1 MRNRTALTTA
11 VTPVREAARP
21 EHPSDRVFGKVARLD
36 HSGAGV
42 RGQDIELFDA
52 VVRPPKATAPASAL
66 ASSAPSSGAH
76 RSRRPRPA
84 PHARRSL
91 SLPLMVAGAFS
102 AGLAGA
108 LTVWLS
114 ADSEPAPQSPPS
126 RSVAVP
132 DLVAATAPTG
142 NPTADDSLPPAV
154 ARPSTAAG
162 DARGRTARSTPSPAP
177 TSPAP
182 PSASPSPTPT
192 PTRSLVPAT
201 TPPPPPPSPHRPHRT
216 GRPAPREIS
225 VGSTGPDVADLQ
237 RRLQQLYLYLGSAD
251 GVFTAYVGEALS
263 RFQIARNIPETPGV
277 YGPLTRAAL
286 QAETD

>member
-52 VVRPPKATAPASAL
+52 VARPPKAPAPASV
-66 ASSAPSSGAH
+66 PSHRAQ

-91 SLPLMVAGAFS
+91 SLPLVVAGAFS

-114 ADSEPAPQSPPS
+114 ADPEPAPQSPPS

-132 DLVAATAPTG
+132 DLVAAAAPTG
-142 NPTADDSLPPAV
+142 NPSADAGLPPAV

-182 PSASPSPTPT
+182 PSAGPSRTPTPT
-192 PTRSLVPAT
+192 PTRSLAPTT

-216 GRPAPREIS
+216 GRPAPREIT

-237 RRLQQLYLYLGSAD
+237 RRLQRLYLYLGSAD
-251 GVFTAYVGEALS
+251 GVFTVYVGEALS

>member
-36 HSGAGV
+36 HSDAGV

-66 ASSAPSSGAH
+66 ASSAPSSETH
-76 RSRRPRPA
+76 RSRRPCPA
-84 PHARRSL
+84 PRARRSL

-114 ADSEPAPQSPPS
+114 ADPEPAPQSPPS

-182 PSASPSPTPT
+182 PSAGPSPTPT
-192 PTRSLVPAT
+192 ATRSLVPAT

-216 GRPAPREIS
+216 GRPAPREIT

-237 RRLQQLYLYLGSAD
+237 RRLQRLYLYLGSAD

>member
-52 VVRPPKATAPASAL
+52 VARPPKAPAPASV
-66 ASSAPSSGAH
+66 PSHRAH

-91 SLPLMVAGAFS
+91 SLPLVVAGAFS

-114 ADSEPAPQSPPS
+114 ADPEPAPQSPPS

-132 DLVAATAPTG
+132 DLVG
-142 NPTADDSLPPAV
+142 GLGV
-154 ARPSTAAG
+154 
-162 DARGRTARSTPSPAP
+162 
-177 TSPAP
+177 
-182 PSASPSPTPT
+182 
-192 PTRSLVPAT
+192 
-201 TPPPPPPSPHRPHRT
+201 RPHRRRR
-216 GRPAPREIS
+216 GR
-225 VGSTGPDVADLQ
+225 VL
-237 RRLQQLYLYLGSAD
+237 RR
-251 GVFTAYVGEALS
+251 
-263 RFQIARNIPETPGV
+263 P
-277 YGPLTRAAL
+277 
-286 QAETD
+286 

>member
-52 VVRPPKATAPASAL
+52 VVRPPKNPAPASV
-66 ASSAPSSGAH
+66 PSPGAH

-114 ADSEPAPQSPPS
+114 ADPEPAPQSPPS
-126 RSVAVP
+126 HSAAVP
-132 DLVAATAPTG
+132 DLVAAAAPTG
-142 NPTADDSLPPAV
+142 NPSADDSLPPAV
-154 ARPSTAAG
+154 TRPSTAAG
-162 DARGRTARSTPSPAP
+162 DVRGRTTRSTPPPAP

-182 PSASPSPTPT
+182 PSASPSHTPT
-192 PTRSLVPAT
+192 PTRSLVPTT

-216 GRPAPREIS
+216 GRPAPREIT

-251 GVFTAYVGEALS
+251 GVFTEHVGEALS

>member
-11 VTPVREAARP
+11 VTPDRETARP

-36 HSGAGV
+36 RSGAGV
-42 RGQDIELFDA
+42 RGQDVELFDA
-52 VVRPPKATAPASAL
+52 AVWPPKDPAPASV
-66 ASSAPSSGAH
+66 PTHGAH

-84 PHARRSL
+84 APARRSL

-114 ADSEPAPQSPPS
+114 ADPEPAPQSSPS

-132 DLVAATAPTG
+132 DLVAAAAPTG
-142 NPTADDSLPPAV
+142 NPSADSLPPAGTH
-154 ARPSTAAG
+154 PSTAPG
-162 DARGRTARSTPSPAP
+162 DARARTPRSAPPPAP

-182 PSASPSPTPT
+182 PSATPSRTPT
-192 PTRSLVPAT
+192 HSLVPTT

-216 GRPAPREIS
+216 GRPAPREIT
-225 VGSTGPDVADLQ
+225 VGGTGPDVADLQ
-237 RRLQQLYLYLGSAD
+237 RRLQRLYLYLGSAD
-251 GVFTAYVGEALS
+251 GVFTEYVGEALS

-286 QAETD
+286 RAETD

>member
-52 VVRPPKATAPASAL
+52 VVRPPKNPAPASV
-66 ASSAPSSGAH
+66 PSPGAH

-114 ADSEPAPQSPPS
+114 ADPDPAPQSPPS
-126 RSVAVP
+126 RAVAVP
-132 DLVAATAPTG
+132 DLVAAAAPTG
-142 NPTADDSLPPAV
+142 NPSADDSLPPAG
-154 ARPSTAAG
+154 APPPAPAG
-162 DARGRTARSTPSPAP
+162 VARGR
-177 TSPAP
+177 P
-182 PSASPSPTPT
+182 P
-192 PTRSLVPAT
+192 RT
-201 TPPPPPPSPHRPHRT
+201 TPPPAPP
-216 GRPAPREIS
+216 
-225 VGSTGPDVADLQ
+225 
-237 RRLQQLYLYLGSAD
+237 
-251 GVFTAYVGEALS
+251 
-263 RFQIARNIPETPGV
+263 
-277 YGPLTRAAL
+277 
-286 QAETD
+286 